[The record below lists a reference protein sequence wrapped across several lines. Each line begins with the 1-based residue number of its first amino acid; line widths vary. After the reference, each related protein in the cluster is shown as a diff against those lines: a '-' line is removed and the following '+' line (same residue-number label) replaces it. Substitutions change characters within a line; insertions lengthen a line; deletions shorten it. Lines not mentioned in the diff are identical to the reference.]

1 MLNSKSLLTT
11 IIMLAGTIGLATAQT
26 QPKPASE
33 ATKAANG
40 ALLNYLNFN
49 DRSDFEAPRAA

>member
-1 MLNSKSLLTT
+1 MLNLKSLLTT
-11 IIMLAGTIGLATAQT
+11 IMMLAGAVSLATAQT
-26 QPKPASE
+26 QPKPATE

-49 DRSDFEAPRAA
+49 DR